1 MKLRNKKTGEIG
13 ELNYYPDKEY
23 HFAVSAKENASLKKK
38 IEELEKPAKKKE
50 KK

>member
-13 ELNYYPDKEY
+13 ELYYYPDKEY

-38 IEELEKPAKKKE
+38 IEELEKTTKKKE